1 MSIRQLIAA
10 PTFLPRLLLVDG
22 LASGATA
29 LLLLA
34 GADVLA
40 PVLGLPPGLLRA
52 AGVVLVPFVLWVL
65 LLSRRGEVLRGAMTA
80 VVIINFAWVAAS
92 ALVAFGGLYQPTAAG
107 LAFVSAQALAVLAF
121 AELGWMGLRATN
133 GSGRTARQIS

>member
-1 MSIRQLIAA
+1 MSIRQLIATPA
-10 PTFLPRLLLVDG
+10 FLRRLLLVDG

-40 PVLGLPPGLLRA
+40 PMLGLPAGLLRA
-52 AGVVLVPFVLWVL
+52 AGAVLVPFVLWVL
-65 LLSRRGEVLRGAMTA
+65 LLSRRSEAPRGAMTA

-92 ALVAFGGLYQPTAAG
+92 AWVAFGGLYQPTAAG
-107 LAFVSAQALAVLAF
+107 IAFVGAQGLAVLAF

-133 GSGRTARQIS
+133 ALSRTARQIS

>member
-1 MSIRQLIAA
+1 
-10 PTFLPRLLLVDG
+10 
-22 LASGATA
+22 
-29 LLLLA
+29 
-34 GADVLA
+34 
-40 PVLGLPPGLLRA
+40 
-52 AGVVLVPFVLWVL
+52 
-65 LLSRRGEVLRGAMTA
+65 MTA
-80 VVIINFAWVAAS
+80 IVIINFAWVAAS